1 VPRPAAPPPTGR
13 VTDADEGI
21 ETPSLA
27 ELLVDMAEE
36 GRRVRGASAGPSA
49 GLPTA
54 RRIPVLGCVFRLIL
68 LLVFLGLLA
77 AMALSMLFNGAF

>member
-1 VPRPAAPPPTGR
+1 VPRSAAPPPPGR
-13 VTDADEGI
+13 VIDADDRTEP
-21 ETPSLA
+21 PSLA
-27 ELLVDMAEE
+27 ELLVEMAEE
-36 GRRVRGASAGPSA
+36 GRRVRSAATGPSE

-77 AMALSMLFNGAF
+77 VMALSMLLNGAF